1 MPKTAPKPY
10 QKIKCWEIY
19 AACNTASV
27 FVLLLFLDGK
37 FMNTFQKNT
46 E

>member
-19 AACNTASV
+19 AACNTAGV
-27 FVLLLFLDGK
+27 FAV
-37 FMNTFQKNT
+37 TVPRW
-46 E
+46 